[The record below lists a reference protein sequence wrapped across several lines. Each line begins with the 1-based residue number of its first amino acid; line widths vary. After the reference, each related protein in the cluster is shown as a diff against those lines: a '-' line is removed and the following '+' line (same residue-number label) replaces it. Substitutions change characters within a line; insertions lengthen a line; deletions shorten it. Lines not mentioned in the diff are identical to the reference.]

1 MTSAQEQTAD
11 LMWAMS
17 VVNGRGDEYDSLEY
31 ALWMLRQI
39 GENGVTENIR
49 RNAWDCL
56 SRMAVTR
63 ASVGN

>member
-1 MTSAQEQTAD
+1 
-11 LMWAMS
+11 MWAMS

-56 SRMAVTR
+56 ANMAVSR
-63 ASVGN
+63 AAVGN

>member
-1 MTSAQEQTAD
+1 MTIAQEQTAD

-17 VVNGRGDEYDSLEY
+17 VVNGKGDEYDSLDY

-49 RNAWDCL
+49 RHAWDCL
-56 SRMAVTR
+56 ARMAVNR
-63 ASVGN
+63 AAFGH